1 MMITGYFNILNGP
14 NGQIP
19 RYYQGKKYN
28 LTRFL
33 LIIYDFTIYLIF
45 KGSAKI
51 SNAQMIR
58 IGQIPGGDMPTM
70 SVCQNGLSL
79 YNLGTNNGTRIQYVK
94 NSSFT
99 NGFDCAIAID
109 AVADPLTI
117 TQPTMGIIVENNVFF
132 ESATPFVTFGQ
143 SNIIRSNLVVGTN
156 GNQAFINN
164 AIIAEDNFF
173 AGVGFA
179 FSGDSC
185 PYGNQFPTGITMSV
199 KNNIVHGQPKAVSLN
214 GPDMMNPEN
223 NLGCLRISGF
233 TIYKSSSYAIN
244 YKGPFEL
251 LVDNNILIDNHVG
264 LYATVIGPPS
274 LTHAVGNKK
283 VKIENN
289 LIVGQS
295 QTYSC
300 EDDSN
305 IWIQPLS
312 FSYWGA
318 GLKFDSKI
326 GVVWSAF
333 VDSYD
338 PLWSQG
344 M

>member
-1 MMITGYFNILNGP
+1 
-14 NGQIP
+14 
-19 RYYQGKKYN
+19 
-28 LTRFL
+28 
-33 LIIYDFTIYLIF
+33 
-45 KGSAKI
+45 
-51 SNAQMIR
+51 MIR

-199 KNNIVHGQPKAVSLN
+199 KNNI
-214 GPDMMNPEN
+214 
-223 NLGCLRISGF
+223 
-233 TIYKSSSYAIN
+233 
-244 YKGPFEL
+244 
-251 LVDNNILIDNHVG
+251 
-264 LYATVIGPPS
+264 
-274 LTHAVGNKK
+274 THAVGNKK